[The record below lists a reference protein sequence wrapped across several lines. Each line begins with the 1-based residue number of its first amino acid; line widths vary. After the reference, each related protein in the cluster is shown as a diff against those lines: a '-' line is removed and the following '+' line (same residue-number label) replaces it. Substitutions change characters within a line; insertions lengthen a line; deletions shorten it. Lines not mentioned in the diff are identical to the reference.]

1 MENKFSL
8 LELNE
13 YIRQVLILNFSDAV
27 WVSCEISQVNESRGH
42 FWMDLVEKDLLTDA
56 VSAKSSAVL
65 WRRDYLKLQIELGT
79 SLDSILQDGM
89 QVLLKVKI
97 NYHEAYGM
105 KFVVEEIDPGYT
117 LGQLEIKRQET
128 ILKLRKKGLFQLN
141 TGLKLPAVIQR
152 IAVLSSETAAGLQD
166 YLVQMKNNQF
176 GYHFENQ
183 LFTTAMQGQFVEKE
197 MRSRLK
203 SIERRKDEFDAVV
216 IIRGG
221 GARLD
226 LSAFDSYELCKTIAE
241 FPLPVLTGIGHDV
254 DETVADLVAHTAL
267 KTPTAVADFI
277 LNRTATFEGEMQYLA
292 QYVQQQTERAL
303 KSQEMQLQQAEQ
315 TLHFATKQFFRTKE
329 MTLTQLEKDIPTQ
342 IKFRL
347 FAAEQQLK
355 SLEKSVDLLSPE
367 AAFRRGFTITTKG
380 KEVVRSMSELKKG
393 DRIETYFSD
402 GSVESE
408 VLE

>member
-1 MENKFSL
+1 MEKFSL

-13 YIRQVLILNFSDAV
+13 YIRQVLILNFSESV
-27 WVSCEISQVNESRGH
+27 WVSCEIGQVNQSRGH
-42 FWMDLVEKDLLTDA
+42 FWMDLVEKDTLTDA

-65 WRRDYLKLQIELGT
+65 WRSKYLMLQAELGT
-79 SLDSILQDGM
+79 ALDSILQDGM
-89 QVLLKVKI
+89 QVLIKVKI
-97 NYHEAYGM
+97 NYHEAYGL
-105 KFVVEEIDPGYT
+105 KFIVEEIDPSYT

-128 ILKLRKKGLFQLN
+128 ILKLRKEGLFERNTQLP
-141 TGLKLPAVIQR
+141 LPSVIQR

-166 YLVQMKNNQF
+166 YLAQMKNNSF
-176 GYHFENQ
+176 GYVFDNQ
-183 LFTTAMQGQFVEKE
+183 LFVTAMQGQAVERE

-203 SIERRKDEFDAVV
+203 SIARRKDEFDAVV

-226 LSAFDSYELCKTIAE
+226 LSAFDSYELCKTLAE

-254 DETVADLVAHTAL
+254 DETVADMVANTAL
-267 KTPTAVADFI
+267 KTPTAVAEFI
-277 LNRTATFEGEMQYLA
+277 VNRNATFEGEMQYLA
-292 QYVQQQTERAL
+292 QYIQQQTVREL
-303 KSQEMQLQQAEQ
+303 KNQELFLQQAEQ
-315 TLHFATKQFFRTKE
+315 TLHFATKQLFRNKE
-329 MTLTQLEKDIPTQ
+329 TELSQLERDIPTH

-380 KEVVRSMSELKKG
+380 GEVIRLKEGLKKG
-393 DRIETYFSD
+393 DLMETYFVD
-402 GSVESE
+402 GKVESE
-408 VLE
+408 VS